1 MTAMAQ
7 RILNDPQ
14 VRFTALGFRGA
25 NHGIKS
31 SFINNHFR
39 GDKKVPTFDW
49 PLIDYPKNQ
58 SDESRALEDTLKQLK
73 QSRHDGT
80 PVAAIVVS
88 PLHAFKGT
96 AASQEFIDEL
106 GKLAREAGAAMV
118 IDATSTNAGASGKN
132 FWGVNADTADYLVFG
147 RRSYVEGF
155 YCRPQAKYAAITFG
169 GDYLRMLQ
177 FKVLKET
184 IEKERLIEK
193 VGKVSGYFR

>member
-1 MTAMAQ
+1 MPLAPAHLQAVTFARGGQGVEKAVMTAMAQ

-73 QSRHDGT
+73 
-80 PVAAIVVS
+80 
-88 PLHAFKGT
+88 
-96 AASQEFIDEL
+96 
-106 GKLAREAGAAMV
+106 
-118 IDATSTNAGASGKN
+118 
-132 FWGVNADTADYLVFG
+132 
-147 RRSYVEGF
+147 
-155 YCRPQAKYAAITFG
+155 
-169 GDYLRMLQ
+169 
-177 FKVLKET
+177 
-184 IEKERLIEK
+184 
-193 VGKVSGYFR
+193 